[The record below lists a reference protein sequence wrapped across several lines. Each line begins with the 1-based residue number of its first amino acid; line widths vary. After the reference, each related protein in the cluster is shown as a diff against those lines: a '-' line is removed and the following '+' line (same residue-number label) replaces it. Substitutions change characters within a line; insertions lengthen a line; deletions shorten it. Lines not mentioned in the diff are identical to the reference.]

1 MIRCLA
7 LVYTISFASVIVS
20 SPAIAGPVDP
30 GTRLVRY
37 DDLDL
42 STVAGMKVIHRRID
56 NALNYVCF
64 DPYGPGPAGEVN
76 GACKANGRRSALAQV
91 GIAAAQQQASRK
103 IDGTRQASANRTPRS
118 VTTPNR

>member
-1 MIRCLA
+1 MIL
-7 LVYTISFASVIVS
+7 S

-30 GTRLVRY
+30 GTRVVRY

-42 STVAGMKVIHRRID
+42 STVAGMKAIRRRID

-76 GACKANGRRSALAQV
+76 GACKANGRRSALAEV
-91 GIAAAQQQASRK
+91 EIAAARQQESRK
-103 IDGTRQASANRTPRS
+103 VDGIEQASAGRTPQPVS
-118 VTTPNR
+118 TPKP